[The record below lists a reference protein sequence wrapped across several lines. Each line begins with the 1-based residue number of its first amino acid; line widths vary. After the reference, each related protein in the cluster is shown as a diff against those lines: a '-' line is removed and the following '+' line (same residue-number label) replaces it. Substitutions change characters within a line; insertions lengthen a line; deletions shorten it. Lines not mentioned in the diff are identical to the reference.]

1 MTALLLAAVLVS
13 VAPGTA
19 PLPDPPPAGRGEGA
33 NRGAPG
39 LTMAEGG
46 TRGVPV
52 LTLADA
58 ERNAREHQPQLAQAR
73 FTTDAASA
81 RADEA
86 RAPLLPQVTGSAAY
100 QRTTSNFVARPGQN
114 PKVLASTP
122 TPPPSWATTG
132 FYNFGLTASQLLWD
146 FGQTSGRWRAAQ
158 ASTEAQR
165 GNERATASQI
175 LLGVRNAFF
184 LAREQ
189 KALFEVA
196 RDTLRNLEVHLA
208 QVEAFVKMGTRPAV
222 DLFQA
227 RADRANG
234 RVQLITAE
242 NAYASSRAQ
251 LNQAMGVVGP
261 TDYEVA
267 DEVLPPVTGEAG
279 GLEPLV
285 SEAERNRPDL
295 TALEQ
300 QARAQELTVGAA
312 QGGYGPSLGI
322 STAFTDAGTAL
333 DSIVWNWNATATLT
347 WNIFQGGL
355 TRATVSEAQSNLSA
369 ARAQA
374 EVVRQQIRV
383 DVDQTRL
390 GVRAAQGSLGAA
402 DEVVVNARERLRLAE
417 RRYQEGVG
425 TLVELGD
432 AQVALTTA
440 AAQRAQADYN
450 LSTSRA
456 QLVRAL
462 GREVPRE

>member
-1 MTALLLAAVLVS
+1 MTALLLAAALALAQPLS
-13 VAPGTA
+13 PAAPPQA
-19 PLPDPPPAGRGEGA
+19 SASAEPPR
-33 NRGAPG
+33 
-39 LTMAEGG
+39 
-46 TRGVPV
+46 PV

-73 FTTDAASA
+73 ASTEAASA

-86 RAPLLPQVTGSAAY
+86 RAPLLPQVTGSASY
-100 QRTTSNFVARPGQN
+100 QRTTGNFAPRPGAI
-114 PKVLASTP
+114 PST
-122 TPPPSWATTG
+122 TTTTTTRSSWATSNY
-132 FYNFGLTASQLLWD
+132 FNFGATASQLLWD
-146 FGQTSGRWRAAQ
+146 FGQSTGRWHAAQ
-158 ASTEAQR
+158 ASAESQR
-165 GNERATASQI
+165 GSERATASQT

-208 QVEAFVKMGTRPAV
+208 QVEAFVKMGTRPEV
-222 DLFQA
+222 DVFQA

-234 RVQLITAE
+234 RVQLIAAE

-267 DEVLPPVTGEAG
+267 DEVLPPVAGEEG
-279 GLEPLV
+279 GLEALV
-285 SEAERNRPDL
+285 SEAERGRPDL

-300 QARAQELTVGAA
+300 QARAQELTVSAA
-312 QGGYGPSLGI
+312 QGGYGPALGV
-322 STAFTDAGTAL
+322 STGLTDQGTAL
-333 DSIVWNWNATATLT
+333 DATVWNWNATATLT

-355 TRATVSEAQSNLSA
+355 TRATVSEARANLSA

-374 EVVRQQIRV
+374 EVLRQQIRV
-383 DVDQTRL
+383 DVDQARL